1 MPDLL
6 VEKRGTTLLPAASG
20 GVSASVFIMNQT
32 AVIQF
37 LILIILIALSSYFS
51 GAETALTTVSEVAL
65 KAEADE
71 GDKRAAL
78 VLRVLS
84 QYSKMLSAILIMN
97 NVVNLSSSALATSL
111 VIRMFGEGAVSIGTA
126 ILTVLIII
134 FGEITPKNIAKIRSE
149 ETAKKDAAV
158 IKFLMTVLTPLI
170 IATDFLAGIILK
182 LRGIDPDEKHPITEC
197 ELKTYVEAGH
207 EDGAIEGG
215 EKKIIYNVFD
225 FGDTVAKDIM
235 VPRID
240 MTCISEEATYS
251 DVMAVFRREMFT
263 RIPVYE
269 KDHPDNIIGHLNIK
283 DFIAIRNA
291 DRFRIQDFIRQ
302 SYYTYEYKKTA
313 DLLREMQQNSVGIT
327 FVLDEYGSTV
337 GMITV
342 EDLVE
347 EIIGDIRD
355 EYDEDEKEQIRKYDD
370 RTFLVDGSMKLADLN
385 DEIGT
390 DFESEDYDS
399 IGGLIIEALERLP
412 RNDETVKLSDGTT
425 LQAKG
430 LRKNRIVRVLIRLP
444 EKEEEGKDKKG
455 EKSRVQEP
463 RGEADKP

>member
-1 MPDLL
+1 
-6 VEKRGTTLLPAASG
+6 
-20 GVSASVFIMNQT
+20 MNQT
-32 AVIQF
+32 AALQ
-37 LILIILIALSSYFS
+37 LLALIILIALSSYFS
-51 GAETALTTVSEVAL
+51 GAETALTTVNQMAL
-65 KAEADE
+65 KSEAEE
-71 GDKRAAL
+71 GDRKAAQ
-78 VLRVLS
+78 VLLVLS

-97 NVVNLSSSALATSL
+97 NVVNLSASAIATSF
-111 VIRMFGEGAVSIGTA
+111 VIRLFGEGAVSIGTA
-126 ILTVLIII
+126 ILTVIII
-134 FGEITPKNIAKIRSE
+134 LFGEITPKNISKVRAE
-149 ETAKKDAAV
+149 ETAKRDAGIIRV
-158 IKFLMTVLTPLI
+158 LMTVLTPLI
-170 IATDFLAGIILK
+170 AATDFLSHILLII
-182 LRGIDPDEKHPITEC
+182 RGIDPNEKHQITES

-215 EKKIIYNVFD
+215 EKKLIYNVFD

-240 MTCISEEATYS
+240 MTCVSEEATYS

-283 DFIAIRNA
+283 DFIAIRDA
-291 DRFRIQDFIRQ
+291 DHFRIQDFIRQ

-370 RTFLVDGSMKLADLN
+370 RTYLVDGSMKLDDLN
-385 DEIGT
+385 DAIGSN
-390 DFESEDYDS
+390 FESEDYDS

-412 RNDETVKLSDGTT
+412 RNDEIVKLSDGTT
-425 LQAKG
+425 LQTKG

-444 EKEEEGKDKKG
+444 EREEEKEEP
-455 EKSRVQEP
+455 EKSEKERAKEARQEA
-463 RGEADKP
+463 EKS